1 MRNDLRG
8 TPQPRQ
14 PDRQVSTE
22 QRPELREERRRRYP
36 SDLSER
42 QWLRVEKL
50 IGQGVICAPHLCVPL
65 RDVADA
71 VNYRWRTGCSWR
83 MLPHDFPPW
92 STVYTHFRRWRAH
105 GLLSDIRSAVLAT
118 RRRDPRE

>member
-1 MRNDLRG
+1 MRSDLRG
-8 TPQPRQ
+8 TEEHRH
-14 PDRQVSTE
+14 PDRIAPAEHRQES
-22 QRPELREERRRRYP
+22 REVRRQRRRYP

-42 QWLRVEKL
+42 QWLQVERL
-50 IGQGVICAPHLCVPL
+50 IGQGEICAPHLCAPL

-92 STVYTHFRRWRAH
+92 STVYTHFRRWRIH
-105 GLLSDIRSAVLAT
+105 GLLSDIRAAVLT
-118 RRRDPRE
+118 NRR

>member
-1 MRNDLRG
+1 MTTE
-8 TPQPRQ
+8 TPAVETHRDA
-14 PDRQVSTE
+14 DRTHE
-22 QRPELREERRRRYP
+22 GLAERRRYP

-42 QWLRVEKL
+42 QWQCIEPLLV
-50 IGQGVICAPHLCVPL
+50 VTAPRRSDACPL

-92 STVYTHFRRWRAH
+92 TTVYTHFRRWRDR
-105 GLLSDIRSAVLAT
+105 GLLSDIRAAVLST
-118 RRRDPRE
+118 RHR